1 VPRLALGRAVAIAEP
16 TLHHLR
22 TTPGVHWAE
31 PAGALRRGEEL
42 VDDIEL
48 VVATADAATVLDG
61 LEASVDR
68 VVRREAE
75 RIAFVTESA
84 RIGVHC
90 RRLEEA
96 GALLLLMT
104 GSDEHVDELQ
114 GLAAIRRLS
123 LDSEGLRSADNQR
136 LVASTEAEIYAA
148 LGLPFIPPEVRDDG
162 HEIHLALTGDLP
174 PLVSRAD
181 IRGDLHMHTHWSD
194 GRDSI
199 ETMVAACA
207 ALGYEYLAITDHS
220 PSSAASRN
228 LALEDVQRQADEIG
242 TLRERYPQLAILHGV
257 EVDILPDGRLD
268 FPDRI
273 LSQLDI
279 VLASLHDRAGHSP
292 GRLLQR
298 YEAAMTHPLVSI
310 VTHPMNRPGPG
321 TRGYDLEV
329 ERLFELA
336 VSTGTVLEI
345 DGAPSHLDLEASL
358 ARRAAQAGVT
368 LALDG
373 DSHRAALLERH
384 MSLSL
389 LTARRGWVGPQ
400 NVLNTRSHAEL
411 TAFLARKRRS

>member
-22 TTPGVHWAE
+22 TSPSVFWAE

-42 VDDIEL
+42 VEDIDL
-48 VVATADAATVLDG
+48 IVATADAATVLDG
-61 LEASVDR
+61 LESSADR

-75 RIAFVTESA
+75 RLTVVIEGA
-84 RIGVHC
+84 RVGVQC
-90 RRLEEA
+90 RRPEAA
-96 GALLLLMT
+96 GALLLMMT

-114 GLAAIRRLS
+114 RLADVRRLA
-123 LDSEGLRSADNQR
+123 LDLEGLRSADNQR

-148 LGLPFIPPEVRDDG
+148 LGLPFIPPELRNDG
-162 HEIHLALTGDLP
+162 LEIRLAITDGLP
-174 PLVSRAD
+174 SLVSRAD

-194 GRDSI
+194 GRDSV
-199 ETMVAACA
+199 EAMVTACA
-207 ALGYEYLAITDHS
+207 ALDYEYLAITDHS

-228 LALEDVQRQADEIG
+228 LAVDDVQRQAEEIA
-242 TLRERYPQLAILHGV
+242 TLRERYPQISILHGV

-292 GRLLQR
+292 DRLLQR

-310 VTHPMNRPGPG
+310 VTHPMNRSGPG
-321 TRGYDLEV
+321 TRGYDLDV
-329 ERLFELA
+329 DRVFELA
-336 VSTGTVLEI
+336 ARTGTVLEV
-345 DGAPSHLDLEASL
+345 DGAPSHLDLEAPL
-358 ARRAAQAGVT
+358 ARRAVQAGVT

-389 LTARRGWVGPQ
+389 LTARRGWVQPG
-400 NVLNTRSHAEL
+400 NVLNTKSHAEL